1 MTREEAYLV
10 VRDPVAGQSILRLV
24 QSERFTLGRTPT
36 NHAVLQDERASRVHC
51 EIFHGSSGWLV
62 RDLKS
67 RNGTLVN
74 GESLDSD
81 QTLVTGDVI
90 SIGRVEIL
98 FVREIP
104 RPILPRIIRSM
115 RAPSPE

>member
-51 EIFHGSSGWLV
+51 EIFHGSSGWIV

-98 FVREIP
+98 FCQGDLAKTFDSVT
-104 RPILPRIIRSM
+104 RI
-115 RAPSPE
+115 